1 MTPSYWV
8 LLIILFV
15 VACWF
20 VALISEVADGTAE
33 ERKVYAAKRAQQDA
47 EDLLRGEKL

>member
-1 MTPSYWV
+1 MSPGYWV
-8 LLIILFV
+8 LLILLFV
-15 VACWF
+15 AACWL